1 MSDPGVGLPS
11 SGTARAVSMDGD
23 SASKRAL
30 LNRSVRWTALAQG
43 LTAILQMGV
52 VVVLARLL
60 EPSDFG
66 LLAMASA
73 VMAIV
78 AAVQTLGTHGPLVQ
92 REQVAPVL
100 IDTVFLL
107 NLGLAFVLMIAL
119 ILAAPLVAAA
129 YQTPA
134 VEPLVQVIAV
144 VLVLYALSG
153 VPGALLARRMQFGA
167 IAVVHTV
174 GAATFAIT
182 ALVLAWQGYGV
193 WSLVVGTLA
202 SASVEAVIMLV
213 AARFWPRLRFSFT
226 ELRSIAGY
234 AANMTGVN
242 ILNVALRNADS
253 VIIGRWL
260 GASSLGLYGMAT
272 RFTRQ
277 PVDMFVSSVLG
288 PVLFPAYSRIQSD
301 DALTARTMERAM
313 GGAAFVMFPLLG
325 GVAAVARPFTEGVL
339 GPEWAGATLLLMLMA
354 PVGMLRTLVSAT
366 GALFLARDR
375 THLLLLIHL
384 GGGVLLLCAYLA
396 GVQIGLVAVV
406 VALFVAETV
415 ITAIKLGICARLVRT
430 PLLRL
435 VAGVRGPLFATAIMV
450 AGVMMLDRILL
461 ARDWADPAILAVLVP
476 TGMVIY
482 TLLALVLRMQA
493 VHDLIDVIPAPL
505 ASRLRGVVATAM
517 RTTA

>member
-1 MSDPGVGLPS
+1 MSDREAKYFPPASAASAG
-11 SGTARAVSMDGD
+11 MDGD
-23 SASKRAL
+23 AASKRAV
-30 LNRSVRWTALAQG
+30 LNRGVRWTALAQG

-52 VVVLARLL
+52 IVVLARLL

-92 REQVAPVL
+92 REQVAPIL

-107 NLGLAFVLMIAL
+107 NLGLALILMTAL
-119 ILAAPLVAAA
+119 ILAAPLVAMA

-134 VEPLVQVIAV
+134 VEPLVQVIALT
-144 VLVLYALSG
+144 LVLYALGG
-153 VPGALLARRMQFGA
+153 VPGALLARRMQFGV
-167 IAVVHTV
+167 IAVVHAL
-174 GAATFAIT
+174 GAVSFAIT
-182 ALVLAWQGYGV
+182 AIVLALLGHGV
-193 WSLVVGTLA
+193 WSLVTAMLA
-202 SASVEAVIMLV
+202 AAAVEAVIMLV
-213 AARFWPRLRFSFT
+213 AARFRPRLRFSFT

-242 ILNVALRNADS
+242 IINVVMRNADS
-253 VIIGRWL
+253 LIIGRWL

-277 PVDMFVSSVLG
+277 PVDMFVSAVLA
-288 PVLFPAYSRIQSD
+288 PVLFPAYSRMQGD
-301 DALTARTMERAM
+301 DVLTARTMQRAM

-325 GVAAVARPFTEGVL
+325 GVAAVARPFADGVL
-339 GPEWAGATLLLMLMA
+339 GPEWAGAALLLMLMA

-375 THLLLLIHL
+375 TRLLLLIHL
-384 GGGVLLLCAYLA
+384 GGGVLLLSAYLL

-406 VALFVAETV
+406 VALFVAETI

-430 PLLRL
+430 PLRRL

-450 AGVMMLDRILL
+450 IGVMMLDRILL
-461 ARDWADPAILAVLVP
+461 VRDWADPAILAVLVP

-482 TLLALVLRMQA
+482 TLLALVFRIQA
-493 VHDLIDVIPAPL
+493 VHDLIDLIPAPL
-505 ASRLRGVVATAM
+505 ASRLRGVIATAM